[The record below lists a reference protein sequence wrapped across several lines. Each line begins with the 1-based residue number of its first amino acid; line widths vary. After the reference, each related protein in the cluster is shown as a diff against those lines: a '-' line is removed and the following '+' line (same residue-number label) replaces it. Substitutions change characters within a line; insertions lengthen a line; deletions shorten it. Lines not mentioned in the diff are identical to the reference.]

1 MSTKNFVFRGK
12 AVWPMLIKPD
22 EYMGNKYW
30 KIGVALDEASK
41 KLFKMSGLSLRPRE
55 HEDEELSPYVTFRRK
70 IDGKFV
76 TEDNPPFIDN
86 WNPDD
91 GPIGNGS
98 VIEVLV
104 QVYDTRYG
112 NKGHRLL
119 GVKVLDLV
127 PYDGETD
134 QKPSMEIIRP
144 EDVKDVKDTGSD
156 GSKKKKI
163 KKVVSNDEL
172 PF

>member
-1 MSTKNFVFRGK
+1 MATKNFVFRGK
-12 AVWPMLIKPD
+12 AVYPMLIKPD

-30 KIGVALDEASK
+30 KIGVALDDASK

-55 HEDEELSPYVTFRRK
+55 HEDEKLSPYVTFKRK

-76 TEDNPPFIDN
+76 TEDDPPFVDN
-86 WNPDD
+86 WDPEE

-98 VIEVLV
+98 LVEVLV

-119 GVKVLDLV
+119 GVKVLDLI
-127 PYDGETD
+127 PYEGETD
-134 QKPSMEIIRP
+134 QIPSIETVRP
-144 EDVKDVKDTGSD
+144 EDVDNVEDS
-156 GSKKKKI
+156 SKKKGRKKI
-163 KKVVSNDEL
+163 KKVSADDDF